1 MSQSKLPSTLKT
13 YSVLPDNRSPLERAL
28 ELALSEA
35 LYSIDHPYPE
45 LLDAQKTRKGAI
57 STLAAEKQVPIW
69 DTEDTEQVKRN
80 LAGNAWKVRQL
91 SGTKAGLAL
100 ALESFEFLSEI
111 KSWYQQVP
119 KTEPYSLDI
128 VAWEKGNKPV
138 NVANAKKLMA
148 FIEDT
153 KSERDNIELSLM
165 FGVETTLG
173 LAGARAP
180 SINVKQADASG
191 ALWPMP
197 KASVSLSIAA
207 AIPPAVTIQPL
218 NLQVI
223 IPVIKSYG
231 RLGITALADHYSFTL
246 SPVNAKAII

>member
-1 MSQSKLPSTLKT
+1 MSQSKLPSALKT

-28 ELALSEA
+28 ELALSET

-45 LLDAQKTRKGAI
+45 LLDAQKAPKEAV

-80 LAGNAWKVRQL
+80 LAGNAWKIRQL

-119 KTEPYSLDI
+119 RREPYSLDI
-128 VAWEKGNKPV
+128 VAWERGNKPV
-138 NVANAKKLMA
+138 NVANAKKLLA
-148 FIEDT
+148 YIEDT

-165 FGVETTLG
+165 FGVETSFG

-180 SINVKQADASG
+180 SISVKKAEAG
-191 ALWPMP
+191 ANLWPMP
-197 KASVSLSIAA
+197 RASVSLSFAA
-207 AIPPAVTIQPL
+207 AIPPAVNIQPI
-218 NLQVI
+218 NLRAIV
-223 IPVIKSYG
+223 PVIKSYG
-231 RLGITALADHYSFTL
+231 RLGVAALADHYSLTI
-246 SPVNAKAII
+246 SPVSAKAII